1 MLGRM
6 GEAGVAAIVIA
17 NAFANALAVV
27 LAIITL
33 ANAASLVD
41 VGALAPNIALVNAN

>member
-17 NAFANALAVV
+17 NAFANV

-41 VGALAPNIALVNAN
+41 VGALAPNIAR